1 MQKPK
6 AAPVPVIP
14 DIEQMDIRV
23 GKIVEVWKHP
33 ESEKLYCE
41 KIDIGN
47 GEIREIASGL
57 QKFVPMDVMQDALVV
72 VICNLKAKKLGGF
85 PSHGMVLCA
94 EIRVDGVAS
103 AVELL
108 SPPEGSVVGDPITFE
123 GQGRTPPAEL
133 PAKTEKNPWF
143 RVQPNFKVDGNGF
156 AKWNDSK
163 WTTSKGDCCAKT
175 IRNGEIH

>member
-1 MQKPK
+1 
-6 AAPVPVIP
+6 
-14 DIEQMDIRV
+14 MDIRV

-33 ESEKLYCE
+33 ESDKLYCE

-57 QKFVPMDVMQDALVV
+57 QKFVPIEVMQDAM
-72 VICNLKAKKLGGF
+72 VIVIVNLKAKKLGGF

-94 EIRVDGVAS
+94 EIRNEGVAS

-108 SPPEGSVVGDPITFE
+108 SPPEGSVAGDPITFE
-123 GQGRTPPAEL
+123 GQGRNPPKEL
-133 PAKTEKNPWF
+133 PAKTEKNPYF
-143 RVQPNFKVDGNGF
+143 RVAPNFRIDGNGF
-156 AKWNDSK
+156 AKWNDFK
-163 WTTSKGDCCAKT
+163 FTTPKGDVSAKT